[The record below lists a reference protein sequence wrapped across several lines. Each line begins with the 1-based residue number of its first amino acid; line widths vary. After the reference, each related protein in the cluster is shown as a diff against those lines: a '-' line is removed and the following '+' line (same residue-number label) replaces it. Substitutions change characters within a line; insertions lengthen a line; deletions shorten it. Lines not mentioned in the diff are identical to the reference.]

1 MGLLVRIEK
10 AFGRICN
17 SGTTSTA
24 DGERTGR
31 MKAIRI
37 LMLCFAFLAVLLC
50 GTGCFTHATIE
61 NLGKTRW
68 SYSWDST
75 ALSPDE
81 SEVVIKYR
89 KKTEHD
95 CWPFLTLFDITW
107 DTNSFEEVRTP
118 FEKTDGEDF
127 DPNQYPLYRYKYPLN
142 FLINFAFDISRCC
155 STSVS
160 TFISHKV
167 DNIVNM

>member
-1 MGLLVRIEK
+1 M
-10 AFGRICN
+10 
-17 SGTTSTA
+17 T
-24 DGERTGR
+24 
-31 MKAIRI
+31 I
-37 LMLCFAFLAVLLC
+37 LRNIMLCFALFVVCLG
-50 GTGCFTHATIE
+50 GTGCFTQATIK

-68 SYSWDST
+68 SYSTYST

-81 SEVVIKYR
+81 SEVVITYR

-127 DPNQYPLYRYKYPLN
+127 DPNQYLFYRYKYPGASIGPVGYCWKALWLPSA
-142 FLINFAFDISRCC
+142 FVTDVVLLPVECVVTGCLIIGLLEEL
-155 STSVS
+155 
-160 TFISHKV
+160 SHGQ
-167 DNIVNM
+167 

>member
-1 MGLLVRIEK
+1 M
-10 AFGRICN
+10 
-17 SGTTSTA
+17 TT
-24 DGERTGR
+24 
-31 MKAIRI
+31 IRNI
-37 LMLCFAFLAVLLC
+37 MLCIAFLAVCLC

-68 SYSWDST
+68 SYSTYST

-81 SEVVIKYR
+81 SEVVITYR

-127 DPNQYPLYRYKYPLN
+127 DPNQYLLYPPPHNMYPGASIGTVGYCWKALW
-142 FLINFAFDISRCC
+142 LPSAFVTDVVLLPVECVV
-155 STSVS
+155 TGYL
-160 TFISHKV
+160 FIGLLDQLSHGQ
-167 DNIVNM
+167 

>member
-1 MGLLVRIEK
+1 
-10 AFGRICN
+10 
-17 SGTTSTA
+17 
-24 DGERTGR
+24 
-31 MKAIRI
+31 MKTIRI
-37 LMLCFAFLAVLLC
+37 LMLSFAFLAVCLG
-50 GTGCFTHATIE
+50 GTGCFTQATIK

-68 SYSWDST
+68 SYSTYST

-81 SEVVIKYR
+81 SEVIIQYR

-127 DPNQYPLYRYKYPLN
+127 DPNQYPLYCYMYPGASIGPAGYCWKALWLPSA
-142 FLINFAFDISRCC
+142 FVTDVVLLPVECVVTGCLIIGL
-155 STSVS
+155 VEEL
-160 TFISHKV
+160 SHGQ
-167 DNIVNM
+167 

>member
-1 MGLLVRIEK
+1 
-10 AFGRICN
+10 
-17 SGTTSTA
+17 
-24 DGERTGR
+24 

-37 LMLCFAFLAVLLC
+37 LMLCIAFLAVCLC

-81 SEVVIKYR
+81 SEVIIKYR

-95 CWPFLTLFDITW
+95 CWPFLTLFHITW

-118 FEKTDGEDF
+118 YEKTDGEDF
-127 DPNQYPLYRYKYPLN
+127 DPNQYPLYRYMYPGASIGTVGYCWKALWLPSA
-142 FLINFAFDISRCC
+142 FVTDVALLPVECVVTGCLIIGLLEEL
-155 STSVS
+155 
-160 TFISHKV
+160 SHGQ
-167 DNIVNM
+167 

>member
-1 MGLLVRIEK
+1 MTTIRNILLS
-10 AFGRICN
+10 F
-17 SGTTSTA
+17 T
-24 DGERTGR
+24 
-31 MKAIRI
+31 
-37 LMLCFAFLAVLLC
+37 FLAVCLC
-50 GTGCFTHATIE
+50 GTGCFTQATIK

-68 SYSWDST
+68 SYSTYST

-81 SEVVIKYR
+81 SEVVITYR

-127 DPNQYPLYRYKYPLN
+127 DPNQYLFYRYKYPGASIGPVGYCWKALWLPSA
-142 FLINFAFDISRCC
+142 FVTDVVLLPVECVVTGSLIIGLLEEL
-155 STSVS
+155 
-160 TFISHKV
+160 SHGQ
-167 DNIVNM
+167 

>member
-1 MGLLVRIEK
+1 
-10 AFGRICN
+10 
-17 SGTTSTA
+17 
-24 DGERTGR
+24 
-31 MKAIRI
+31 MKTIRI
-37 LMLCFAFLAVLLC
+37 LMPCFAFLAVCLG
-50 GTGCFTHATIE
+50 GTGCFTQATIK

-68 SYSWDST
+68 SYSTYST

-81 SEVVIKYR
+81 SEVVITYR

-127 DPNQYPLYRYKYPLN
+127 DPNQYPLYRYKYPGASIGPVGYCWKALWLPSA
-142 FLINFAFDISRCC
+142 FVTDVVLLPVECVVTGCLIIGLLEEL
-155 STSVS
+155 
-160 TFISHKV
+160 SHGQ
-167 DNIVNM
+167 

>member
-1 MGLLVRIEK
+1 MKPMRNLILL
-10 AFGRICN
+10 
-17 SGTTSTA
+17 
-24 DGERTGR
+24 
-31 MKAIRI
+31 
-37 LMLCFAFLAVLLC
+37 LAFLAVCLG
-50 GTGCFTHATIE
+50 GTGCFTQATIK

-68 SYSWDST
+68 SYSTYST

-81 SEVVIKYR
+81 SEVVITYR

-127 DPNQYPLYRYKYPLN
+127 DPNQYLFYRYKYPGASIGPVGYCWKALWLPSA
-142 FLINFAFDISRCC
+142 FVTDVVLLPVECVVTGCLIIGLLEEL
-155 STSVS
+155 
-160 TFISHKV
+160 SHGQ
-167 DNIVNM
+167 